1 MVRNKMLG
9 RYILLGLSSTFLSM
23 CGGGGTDVC

>member
-9 RYILLGLSSTFLSM
+9 RYILLGLSSTFLFM
-23 CGGGGTDVC
+23 GGGTDVCC